1 MKVKSLSRVRLLV
14 TPWTVAYQALPSMG
28 FFQARVLEWVAI
40 SISKHTSNY
49 QFAFVKFIVLF
60 ETYYSECNPQ
70 TTKVVATQ
78 SLLET
83 HDLRLHLGAAQSES
97 EF

>member
-1 MKVKSLSRVRLLV
+1 MDYSLPGSSVHRI
-14 TPWTVAYQALPSMG
+14 
-28 FFQARVLEWVAI
+28 FQARVLEWVAI
-40 SISKHTSNY
+40 SISKRTSNY